1 MLALSKFDTSI
12 QKDEIE
18 SRNKKE
24 IELNIE
30 NTKLESELKVKNLYK
45 KNKYREINRNREK

>member
-12 QKDEIE
+12 QKEEIE

-24 IELNIE
+24 IALNIE
-30 NTKLESELKVKNLYK
+30 NTKLESELKVKN
-45 KNKYREINRNREK
+45 